1 MHFYVLYRIDIKT
14 REVDKKGRNRSYTV
28 RRTKVIRDGKTFK
41 VRTHIE
47 RSRSEKTSNTH

>member
-28 RRTKVIRDGKTFK
+28 QRTKVIRDGKTFK